1 MIKKKDRKNPEK
13 EIILFLKTTSSKNSL
28 QTLIKISKKN
38 QLKNNEISL
47 RKIRLR
53 KLNNK
58 WFQQKKLSLLNKVLT
73 KIKYSPI

>member
-58 WFQQKKLSLLNKVLT
+58 WLQQKKLSLLNKVLT